1 MDSPVN
7 RAPVNVQDAFFHS
20 LRHDD
25 SLVEVVLVSGGT
37 RLGRLKRFDKFSLV
51 LEVSGHEEMIYKHAI
66 ACIRAE
72 PHRPPPPAPPVP

>member
-1 MDSPVN
+1 MNNP
-7 RAPVNVQDAFFHS
+7 PINVQDSFFYS
-20 LRHDD
+20 LRHDEV
-25 SLVEVVLVSGGT
+25 LVEIVLVSGGT

-72 PHRPPPPAPPVP
+72 ARRPNTTPPPAS

>member
-1 MDSPVN
+1 MDPSMNKTPI
-7 RAPVNVQDAFFHS
+7 NVQDSFFYA

-25 SLVEVVLVSGGT
+25 VLVEVVLLSGGT

-72 PHRPPPPAPPVP
+72 AHRTVPPAPPVP

>member
-1 MDSPVN
+1 MNQP
-7 RAPVNVQDAFFHS
+7 PINVQDAFFNS

-25 SLVEVVLVSGGT
+25 ALIEVVLLSGGT

-72 PHRPPPPAPPVP
+72 AHRPSAPVPPAAP